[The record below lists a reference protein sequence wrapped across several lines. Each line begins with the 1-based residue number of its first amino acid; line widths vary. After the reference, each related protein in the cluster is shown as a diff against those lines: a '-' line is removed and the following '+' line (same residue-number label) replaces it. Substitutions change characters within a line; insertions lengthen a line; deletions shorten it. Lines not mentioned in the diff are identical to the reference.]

1 MSRPKDLIQVGR
13 VLGAY
18 GVKGWIRIDPF
29 GGDTSVLLGK
39 PAVWLDD
46 TTTSQNIVQ
55 IKVHSSALV
64 AQLADVTDRDVAQA
78 MRGSGLWVERNDFPE
93 PDEDE
98 YYWVDLVGCAVLT
111 EEKTALGVVTRIE
124 DHGADP
130 VMRIEAD
137 KRVRLIP
144 FAPAIVISVDVKAR
158 EIVVDWNADWE

>member
-29 GGDTSVLLGK
+29 GGDASVLLDK
-39 PAVWLDD
+39 PAIWLDD
-46 TTTSQNIVQ
+46 TTSSQSIAQ
-55 IKVHSSALV
+55 IKNHSGALV
-64 AQLADVTDRDVAQA
+64 AQLVGVNERDIAQA
-78 MRGSGLWVERNDFPE
+78 MRGNGVWVDRADFPE
-93 PDEDE
+93 PEDDE
-98 YYWVDLVGCAVLT
+98 YYWVDLVGCAVST
-111 EEKTALGVVTRIE
+111 QAGDALGTVTRIE

-144 FAPAIVISVDVKAR
+144 FASAVIIKVDIKAR
-158 EIVVDWNADWE
+158 QITVDWNPDWE